1 MEEVLRRRVAALL
14 ASEEW
19 ASRFGGDEGVEEVL
33 RFEVLRRVA
42 FLMGWT
48 GDWDFLEFLLALAE
62 VLDEWN
68 LPTRVYI
75 QPAPGMLKIS

>member
-1 MEEVLRRRVAALL
+1 MRRRVAALL

-48 GDWDFLEFLLALAE
+48 GDWEFLLFLWELAE
-62 VLDEWN
+62 VLDEWK
-68 LPTRVYI
+68 LATRLFI
-75 QPAPGMLKIS
+75 QPVSGMLKIS